1 MSETPSSTIDPYEF
15 LKIKLNPDGAS
26 LTRNY
31 QVPSVP
37 PCPVVE
43 PHAPPEEQQAISK
56 DLPLNPATHTSL
68 RLYLPHPPP
77 PSKIPL
83 LIYLHGGGFILY
95 HPSTIFF
102 HHSCNSLSASLPAV
116 VASVDYRLAPEHRL
130 PAAYD
135 DAIDAIKWAH
145 AQAQNPAQ
153 SDPWLRDYV
162 DFDKTFLMGSSAGG
176 NIVYFA
182 GLRALDLDLS
192 PLNIRGM
199 LMNVPYFS
207 GTQRSNSELRWV
219 NDRILPLP
227 ANDLMWA
234 LSLPEGADRD
244 HEYCNPTAADA
255 VHGEKI
261 GRLPMCFVNGYG
273 GDPLVDK
280 QRELVGLLKA
290 RGVHVVAH
298 FADDGFHA
306 VELFDPEKA
315 KALGE
320 KIKGFIHAATSKS
333 TL

>member
-1 MSETPSSTIDPYEF
+1 
-15 LKIKLNPDGAS
+15 
-26 LTRNY
+26 
-31 QVPSVP
+31 P
-37 PCPVVE
+37 P
-43 PHAPPEEQQAISK
+43 PP
-56 DLPLNPATHTSL
+56 PPPL

>member
-1 MSETPSSTIDPYEF
+1 
-15 LKIKLNPDGAS
+15 
-26 LTRNY
+26 
-31 QVPSVP
+31 
-37 PCPVVE
+37 
-43 PHAPPEEQQAISK
+43 
-56 DLPLNPATHTSL
+56 
-68 RLYLPHPPP
+68 
-77 PSKIPL
+77 
-83 LIYLHGGGFILY
+83 
-95 HPSTIFF
+95 
-102 HHSCNSLSASLPAV
+102 
-116 VASVDYRLAPEHRL
+116 
-130 PAAYD
+130 
-135 DAIDAIKWAH
+135 
-145 AQAQNPAQ
+145 
-153 SDPWLRDYV
+153 
-162 DFDKTFLMGSSAGG
+162 MGSSAGG